1 MHQRCD
7 DVLVVAPAFAYDIPD
22 LGMPFTRVESLLES
36 VRRGERDLQKSAV
49 EGGLVRNRDGRM
61 RVEHRPEHRR
71 SGPWRTDHEGRR
83 RRFAHDGGSRTIT
96 SSGSMTQ

>member
-1 MHQRCD
+1 
-7 DVLVVAPAFAYDIPD
+7 
-22 LGMPFTRVESLLES
+22 
-36 VRRGERDLQKSAV
+36 
-49 EGGLVRNRDGRM
+49 M